1 MTTRRSKIGR
11 LPFTI
16 REDLNNRLMENVPVK
31 DILNWLNSDSDVRHY
46 LEMLFESRYI
56 TEQNVSDWRQG
67 GYQEWLTYRSCVESV
82 RDVAEDAARIALT
95 DINAEH
101 LLLSLIAT
109 FAQMIKNWGGMEEI
123 AFNRRLIVMQDLIKL
138 ALDIRR
144 SEQRDARLQLDRE
157 RIDILREKHR
167 DNSPSSYSPSS
178 SYSPRVSSIGI
189 PRGPS
194 PAHPLHPK
202 APAIRRPP
210 APIDPNAYPDDP
222 DGPPQPPEG
231 YKSGPSLEDPPDA
244 SEVAA
249 VAAGHASA
257 HTKPGNT
264 ESVGLGRI
272 NLD

>member
-11 LPFTI
+11 LPFAI

-31 DILNWLNSDSDVRHY
+31 DILNWLNTDSEVRHY
-46 LEMLFESRYI
+46 LERLFESRLI

-67 GYQEWLTYRSCVESV
+67 GYQEWITYRSCIDNV

-109 FAQMIKNWGGMEEI
+109 FATMIKSWGGMEEI

-144 SEQRDARLQLDRE
+144 SEQRDARLELDRE
-157 RIDILREKHR
+157 RLDILREKHR
-167 DNSPSSYSPSS
+167 DKSPSSYSPPSAYSS
-178 SYSPRVSSIGI
+178 HVSSIGI

-222 DGPPQPPEG
+222 DWPPQPPEG

-244 SEVAA
+244 SEIAPA
-249 VAAGHASA
+249 PAGYDAS
-257 HTKPGNT
+257 PGNP
-264 ESVGLGRI
+264 GNRI
-272 NLD
+272 PETPGYSD

>member
-11 LPFTI
+11 LPFAI

-31 DILNWLNSDSDVRHY
+31 DILNWLNTDSEVRHY
-46 LEMLFESRYI
+46 LEMLFESRLI
-56 TEQNVSDWRQG
+56 TEQNVSEWRQG
-67 GYQEWLTYRSCVESV
+67 GYQEWITYRSCIDNV

-109 FAQMIKNWGGMEEI
+109 FAQMIKSWGGMEEI

-144 SEQRDARLQLDRE
+144 SEQRDARLLLDRE

-167 DNSPSSYSPSS
+167 DKSPSSYSPPSAYSS
-178 SYSPRVSSIGI
+178 RVSSIGT

-210 APIDPNAYPDDP
+210 APIDPNAYPEDP
-222 DGPPQPPEG
+222 DWPPQPPEC
-231 YKSGPSLEDPPDA
+231 YKSGPSLEDPPDP

-249 VAAGHASA
+249 IHEAGVY
-257 HTKPGNT
+257 
-264 ESVGLGRI
+264 VGEVPNP
-272 NLD
+272 NLETPNRFD